1 MRFYELSKI
10 TNIDLSFDHSV
21 VADDMDIGVEVDG
34 DRIEVDGVIII
45 DLLVDEKHVDVID
58 DDERDSFDIWIVDM
72 SIGNFKGHLVTM
84 PLSKREV
91 EVETEMMPI
100 IHIDVDDE
108 VDDSDIGVDENEV
121 NETQMMPE
129 ADEIPFM
136 EKVENDDIWNDGMN
150 IHDHEVM
157 VEILIIEIDEIEV
170 EEILIITEKI
180 QVDDDDLYGETE
192 VSDEQ

>member
-1 MRFYELSKI
+1 MRFYELFRI

-34 DRIEVDGVIII
+34 DKIEVDGVIAI
-45 DLLVDEKHVDVID
+45 DLHADEKHVDVTD
-58 DDERDSFDIWIVDM
+58 DDEHDSFDIWDVDM
-72 SIGNFKGHLVTM
+72 NIGSFKEPSVTM
-84 PLSKREV
+84 LLLKHEV
-91 EVETEMMPI
+91 QVETEMMPT
-100 IHIDVDDE
+100 IHIDVQDEDE
-108 VDDSDIGVDENEV
+108 VSDTDADEQEED
-121 NETQMMPE
+121 ETQIMPE

-150 IHDHEVM
+150 VHDHEVM